1 MSRKIISAGP
11 LSFPWQPQDPF
22 LFCAYHHDR
31 YPAGNGK
38 LGVAPESL
46 RGRAMGQDFGGK
58 DGWSMYHGQEVPGF
72 PYHPHRGFETISI
85 VHQGVIDHSDSLG
98 AAGRFKGGDVQWMTA
113 GKGILHSEMFPLL
126 DEKEGNELEMFQIW
140 LNLPKVSKMVEPHFK
155 MLWREDIPILALK
168 DDEGKAVQVQVIAGH
183 LEGHAAVAPPPNSWA
198 ANPENAV
205 AVYHVKLS
213 PGAKWTLPA
222 TAAGT
227 NRSVAF
233 YKGASLRIDTQ
244 EIPVMSALR
253 LRPEEDITF
262 ENGDHA
268 ATLLVLEGKPI
279 RETVVAHGPFV
290 MNSKS
295 EILEA
300 FEEYRRTQFGG
311 WPWPQQEQVHERTRS
326 RFALHADG
334 QEEVLEG

>member
-1 MSRKIISAGP
+1 MASA
-11 LSFPWQPQDPF
+11 
-22 LFCAYHHDR
+22 
-31 YPAGNGK
+31 
-38 LGVAPESL
+38 
-46 RGRAMGQDFGGK
+46 
-58 DGWSMYHGQEVPGF
+58 
-72 PYHPHRGFETISI
+72 
-85 VHQGVIDHSDSLG
+85 
-98 AAGRFKGGDVQWMTA
+98 
-113 GKGILHSEMFPLL
+113 
-126 DEKEGNELEMFQIW
+126 FQI
-140 LNLPKVSKMVEPHFK
+140 PSFSC
-155 MLWREDIPILALK
+155 
-168 DDEGKAVQVQVIAGH
+168 Q
-183 LEGHAAVAPPPNSWA
+183 
-198 ANPENAV
+198 
-205 AVYHVKLS
+205 
-213 PGAKWTLPA
+213 TLGMPA

-244 EIPVMSALR
+244 EISVMSALR